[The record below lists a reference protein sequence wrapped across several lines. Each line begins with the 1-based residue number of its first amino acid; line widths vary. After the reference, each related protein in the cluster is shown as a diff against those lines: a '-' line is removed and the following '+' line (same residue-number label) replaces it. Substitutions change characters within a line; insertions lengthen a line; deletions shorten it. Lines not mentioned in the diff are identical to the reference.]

1 MPEDKKKNTPS
12 IDTKIKRLSRF
23 MYDETDLTQIFGEEF
38 AKNESKNQK
47 KLVNTRKKSNN

>member
-1 MPEDKKKNTPS
+1 MPEDKKKNTSS

-38 AKNESKNQK
+38 AKNESKSQK